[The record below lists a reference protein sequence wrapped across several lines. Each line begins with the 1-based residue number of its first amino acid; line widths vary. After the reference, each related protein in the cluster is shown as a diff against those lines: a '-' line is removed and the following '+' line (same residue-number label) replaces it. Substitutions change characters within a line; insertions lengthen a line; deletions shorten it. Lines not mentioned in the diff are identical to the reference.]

1 MRRGGRLP
9 GAVSEA
15 SFDALSAEAASAAF
29 FSSSSLLVA
38 YVVADELLS
47 ESSVFFAPEPGTKTM
62 ATTPMMI
69 IKSAINAH
77 IFFLIFLTKTLLF

>member
-1 MRRGGRLP
+1 MP

-47 ESSVFFAPEPGTKTM
+47 ESSVFFAPVPGTKTM

-69 IKSAINAH
+69 IKSAMYTPFYYKNLVLYCISDPGER
-77 IFFLIFLTKTLLF
+77 